1 MFNIKIIFGDDIV
14 DALIDNVTLFVK
26 SLPTTVV
33 ALLII
38 AFILKL
44 MGITIK
50 GIIRTIIGAMVV
62 SIVLGAF
69 GVRSP
74 SFSEIFNFLV
84 NLFNKFKTF
93 IGTLI

>member
-1 MFNIKIIFGDDIV
+1 M
-14 DALIDNVTLFVK
+14 DALIDNAILFVK

-44 MGITIK
+44 MGVTIK
-50 GIIRTIIGAMVV
+50 GIIRTIVSAMVV

-69 GVRSP
+69 GVRLP
-74 SFSEIFNFLV
+74 SFSGIFNFLV

-93 IGTLI
+93 IGILI